1 MRQLILDIRPDSPPD
16 FANFL
21 PGPNAE
27 ALAALRTHQPH
38 ITPDP
43 VLYLW
48 GEAGVGKSH
57 LAQAWARATAALLAS
72 AQLPEPPLAALAVE
86 DVDHLDGVDQIRLFN
101 LINAARETGGLILAT
116 GPLPPARLEIRP
128 DLATRLA
135 QGLVFRLLPL
145 READKAAALMARA
158 EGRGLALPDEVRR
171 YLLTHT
177 RRDLPRLLALV
188 DELDAY
194 SLSRKRAPS
203 LPLLK
208 EMLEARA

>member
-27 ALAALRTHQPH
+27 ALAALRQHRLQVA
-38 ITPDP
+38 PDP

-57 LAQAWARATAALLAS
+57 LARAWARAAAALLVS
-72 AQLPEPPLAALAVE
+72 ADLPEPPQAALAVE
-86 DVDHLDGVDQIRLFN
+86 DVDRLNGADQIRLFN
-101 LINAARETGGLILAT
+101 LINAARESGGLILAS

-145 READKAAALMARA
+145 READKAAALTARA
-158 EGRGLALPDEVRR
+158 EGRGLSLPEEVSR

-177 RRDLPRLLALV
+177 RRDLPHLLALV
-188 DELDAY
+188 DDLDAY
-194 SLSRKRAPS
+194 SLSRKRPAS

-208 EMLEARA
+208 EMLRERA